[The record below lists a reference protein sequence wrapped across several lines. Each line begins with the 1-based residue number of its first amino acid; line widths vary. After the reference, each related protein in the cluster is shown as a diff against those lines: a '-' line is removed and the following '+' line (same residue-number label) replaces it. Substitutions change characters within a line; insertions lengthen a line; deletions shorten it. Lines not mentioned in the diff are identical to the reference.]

1 MQVIDLT
8 GEIKTG
14 MWHYEPP
21 FPEFHL
27 RPLPEVPWVS
37 GRVYCEIFEGLNSQ
51 TGTYLETPAHFFGND
66 NCYLLA
72 DVPVEKLV
80 DLPCRVLMLPEE
92 AFAAPE
98 RTPVTLPILLAAAAE
113 NLPLP
118 GEALLIGTR
127 WGNNWDAPDYLSR
140 SPYFTREA
148 MEWLIARKPF
158 LLGSDIPRWE
168 SFEHPQGFF
177 EAFYRANILMLAPCV
192 NLEQAGSRFFRLTA
206 LPLHVPKTSC
216 APCRA
221 VLRRTEET
229 PL

>member
-1 MQVIDLT
+1 M
-8 GEIKTG
+8 
-14 MWHYEPP
+14 
-21 FPEFHL
+21 
-27 RPLPEVPWVS
+27 
-37 GRVYCEIFEGLNSQ
+37 
-51 TGTYLETPAHFFGND
+51 
-66 NCYLLA
+66 LA

-98 RTPVTLPILLAAAAE
+98 RTPVTLPMLLAAAAE

-118 GEALLIGTR
+118 GEALLIGTG
-127 WGNNWDAPDYLSR
+127 WGKNWDAPDYLSR

-192 NLEQAGSRFFRLTA
+192 NLEQACSGFFRLTA